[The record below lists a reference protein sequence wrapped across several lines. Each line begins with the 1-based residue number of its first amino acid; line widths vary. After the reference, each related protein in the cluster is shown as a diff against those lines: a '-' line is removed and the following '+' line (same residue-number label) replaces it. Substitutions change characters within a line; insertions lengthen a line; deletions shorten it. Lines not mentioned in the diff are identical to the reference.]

1 MKRNAFNTL
10 LSTLKLRN
18 ELNKGIF
25 IDWIEYDF
33 TLKQQVKVAT
43 FLKDNNYSPINKSRY
58 GQPDTTD
65 RQQYLNIDI
74 ILPQDTY
81 TKN

>member
-1 MKRNAFNTL
+1 MKRTTFNTL

-33 TLKQQVKVAT
+33 TLKQHVKVAT
-43 FLKDNNYSPINKSRY
+43 FLKENHYSPIDKSRY
-58 GQPDTTD
+58 GQPNTTD
-65 RQQYLNIDI
+65 RQQYLNLDI

-81 TKN
+81 IK